1 MKINR
6 QGFTLIELL
15 VVVLIIGI
23 LASIALPQ
31 YQKAVVKA
39 RFAAIKPT
47 LAALKQAE
55 EYHYLVNGEYAIDM
69 NALDINANCHV
80 PHFAWLPNDNSI
92 LQCGS
97 DMYVDVINGSPSH
110 PPMELALV
118 AYFCPAK
125 KNATTTESCA
135 AGRELT
141 YKVWFDHSDKPGQ
154 IECIKRTALGE
165 ELCKSL

>member
-23 LASIALPQ
+23 LAAIALPQ
-31 YQKAVVKA
+31 YQKAVIKA

-55 EYHYLVNGEYAIDM
+55 EYHYLVNGEYATDM
-69 NALDINANCHV
+69 NALDINANCQ
-80 PHFAWLPNDNSI
+80 LPPTHLANDNSI
-92 LQCGS
+92 VQCGS
-97 DMYVDVINGSPSH
+97 DVYVDAIYGDEEN
-110 PPMELALV
+110 PPMDLV
-118 AYFCPAK
+118 LIAYFCPAQ
-125 KNATTTESCA
+125 KNAASVESCMT
-135 AGRELT
+135 GRELT
-141 YKVWFDHSDKPGQ
+141 YKIWLDHSAKPGQ
-154 IECIKRTALGE
+154 IECIKKTALGE

>member
-1 MKINR
+1 MKINK

-23 LASIALPQ
+23 LSAIALPQ
-31 YQKAVVKA
+31 YQKAVYKA

-69 NALDINANCHV
+69 NALDINANCR
-80 PHFAWLPNDNSI
+80 LPQSHLANDNSI

-97 DMYVDVINGSPSH
+97 DMYVDVIYGSPSVST
-110 PPMELALV
+110 MDLV
-118 AYFCPAK
+118 LIAYFFPAK
-125 KNATTTESCA
+125 KNASSVEECIQ
-135 AGRELT
+135 GRELT
-141 YKVWFDHSDKPGQ
+141 YKVWLDHSEKPGQ
-154 IECIKRTALGE
+154 TECIKKTALGE